1 MTTGSDRPERLI
13 LLVGSNPLPNYLS
26 ALALQPAEI
35 ALVYTRA
42 TEVAKDRL
50 KSELRRALGDNVS
63 FVEPDPFVEDATCAT
78 TVRRTMDSLLELGAP
93 IGDRDDAVWLNYTGG
108 TKVMAAHARMAFA
121 ERGGKPARS
130 TYLDEGGKD
139 VAPRLRYDDGR
150 SKSLADCPGALLDLR
165 TVLAL
170 HGIQHKPRTAREGAA
185 TAKDARAILCAVL
198 REPDLA
204 RNLYDERRR
213 LADLRKPSAAI
224 SEPFRPGEHGLELS
238 IQALPESGQLHRK
251 LYESW
256 YKFIGGEW
264 LEEWVGNQ
272 LRGLAMV
279 PGLEVVVGLN
289 AFRGDTRA
297 NLEVDVA
304 AVRGHRSYFI
314 SCTTDATKAVC
325 KSKLF
330 EVAVRSRQLGGDLAR
345 AALVCLA
352 DDRTVGALQQ
362 DIDDLWGATNTTRV
376 FGLSDLRTWS
386 DCDVQQPNQRTLQAW
401 MES

>member
-1 MTTGSDRPERLI
+1 MSEQVASDPSTETLV
-13 LLVGSNPLPNYLS
+13 LLVGSNPLPNHLVAC
-26 ALALQPAEI
+26 ALRPKRI
-35 ALVYTRA
+35 GLVYTRE

-50 KSELRRALGDNVS
+50 KSQLRQALKSVS

-78 TVRRTMDSLLELGAP
+78 TVRRTIDLLLGQDDQNDS
-93 IGDRDDAVWLNYTGG
+93 VCLNYTGG

-121 ERGGKPARS
+121 EGGGNPARA
-130 TYLDEGGKD
+130 TYLDEGGRD
-139 VAPRLRYDDGR
+139 VAPRLRHDDGR
-150 SKSLADCPGALLDLR
+150 SRSLAELGGPALDLQ

-170 HGIQHKPRTAREGAA
+170 HGIQHKPRTALAGAP
-185 TAKDARAILCAVL
+185 TEDDARAILCGVI
-198 REPDLA
+198 RNPELA
-204 RNLYDERRR
+204 ATLYQERRR
-213 LADLRKPSAAI
+213 LAELRKPRAAV
-224 SEPFRPGEHGLELS
+224 STPFRPSEHGLKLS
-238 IQALPESGQLHRK
+238 IRALPESEQMSRK

-264 LEEWVGNQ
+264 LEEWIGTQ
-272 LRGLAMV
+272 LRGLPLA
-279 PGLEVVVGLN
+279 PRPEIAVGVN
-289 AFRGDTRA
+289 AFRGDARA

-304 AVRGHRSYFI
+304 TVHGHRSYFI

-352 DDRTVGALQQ
+352 DDGTVEALQQ
-362 DIDDLWGATNTTRV
+362 DIDDLWGATNTTQV
-376 FGLSDLRTWS
+376 FGLSDLQAWS
-386 DCDVQQPNQRTLQAW
+386 DCDGRQPSPHALQAW

>member
-1 MTTGSDRPERLI
+1 MTASSEKPGRLI
-13 LLVGSNPLPNYLS
+13 LLVGSNPLPNHLS
-26 ALALQPAEI
+26 ALALEPAEI
-35 ALVYTRA
+35 ALVYTKE
-42 TEVAKDRL
+42 TQVAKDRL
-50 KSELRRALGDNVS
+50 KSELRRALGDTLN

-78 TVRRTMDSLLELGAP
+78 TVRRAIDPLLGQD
-93 IGDRDDAVWLNYTGG
+93 DRDGSVWLNYTGG

-121 ERGGKPARS
+121 EIGGEPARS

-139 VAPRLRYDDGR
+139 VAPRLRQDDGR
-150 SKSLADCPGALLDLR
+150 SRRLTELGGPALDLQ

-170 HGIQHKPRTAREGAA
+170 HGIQHKPRTALDGSPTED
-185 TAKDARAILCAVL
+185 DARAILCAVL
-198 REPDLA
+198 RDPGLA
-204 RNLYDERRR
+204 RRLYKERRR
-213 LADLRKPSAAI
+213 LDALKKPSAAV
-224 SEPFRPGEHGLELS
+224 SAPFSPGDHGVELS
-238 IQALPESGQLHRK
+238 IRALPESAQMSRK

-264 LEEWVGNQ
+264 LEDWIGAK
-272 LRGLAMV
+272 LRGLV
-279 PGLEVVVGLN
+279 LTPPPEIVVGVN
-289 AFRGDTRA
+289 AFRGEARA

-304 AVRGHRSYFI
+304 AVRGHRSYFT
-314 SCTTDATKAVC
+314 SCTTDTTKPLC

-362 DIDDLWGATNTTRV
+362 DIDDLWGATNTTQV
-376 FGLSDLRTWS
+376 FGLSDLRDWS
-386 DCDVQQPNQRTLQAW
+386 DCDGRQPNLRALQAW